1 MRFLNSVQDLRERA
15 ETEEE
20 ASLSADEPIFT
31 HARTHTQTSVLLI
44 QGVNALR

>member
-1 MRFLNSVQDLRERA
+1 MRFLNSVQGLRERA

-31 HARTHTQTSVLLI
+31 HARTQTSVPLI
-44 QGVNALR
+44 RGVNALR

>member
-20 ASLSADEPIFT
+20 ASLSADELIFT
-31 HARTHTQTSVLLI
+31 HAHTQTSVLLI